1 MQMISPVRHAC
12 LSVTL
17 LAILFVS
24 SQSGASA
31 ADQADIAALVE
42 KTHQNSLAARERV
55 LRKTVA
61 RDSSWPSGNWGEVL
75 WSLAALYLN
84 ERVDDANDRLLQD
97 ASEYIAA
104 RKAQQGAS
112 SFLPE
117 DAKTPWTYFA
127 LTDYVRILH
136 LFHAKSP
143 HFPGR
148 LEKATEAAMKEALW
162 CWIKS
167 ESTVAGAT
175 LEELLV
181 TLGTENH
188 DLTLRP
194 NYYLI
199 AALLA
204 DDPAFRDRRYDD
216 GHTAAEHTKAY
227 ASYFQRWAG
236 KRVSTG
242 LWIEVGSNGYQKYSW
257 PALFNL
263 HELAPDPLIRK
274 RFGMLLDLAFI
285 EEAQISVRGRRGGGR
300 SRAYGG
306 KRGFES
312 YKNLLYAPEGQ
323 PSLGSHSNVIE
334 TSRYQLPAAA
344 ILLRFREFPAKEPF
358 VIRNRVLGE
367 LEFTPM
373 KGDNRQRFAADSA
386 LVNYAYR
393 TPHYLLGSTLQDPT
407 LTNPD
412 LESERGADWKY
423 SGISRQNR
431 SFGMLFDDPASD
443 TVSEVYPV
451 IDKTGGGRPQ
461 HSFWSAQHENVLIL
475 QRIAPQTRKRMG
487 SYNTGSISIRYDGP
501 ALKHVEE
508 NGWIFSSNGK
518 AFLAVKFLDGGHKWI
533 EDAKEAGPVKF
544 DHSTDSSRV
553 LMHAGDLTAHAS
565 FDHFRKQVQSSR
577 LAVAPDKVD
586 YEYGPA
592 KTRLAVTLFDV
603 ENPEA
608 FKLPEVNGKPIDMRP
623 PVTWQSP
630 YLNGRFGSEKV
641 TVTAGSVKQ
650 VLDFSTG
657 NNGQ

>member
-1 MQMISPVRHAC
+1 MISQIRHAC
-12 LSVTL
+12 LIVTVLASL
-17 LAILFVS
+17 LQS
-24 SQSGASA
+24 SPLGASA
-31 ADQADIAALVE
+31 MDQADIAALVE
-42 KTHQNSLAARERV
+42 KTHRDSLAARERI

-61 RDSSWPSGNWGEVL
+61 RDSSWPNGNWGDVL
-75 WSLAALYLN
+75 WSLAALYLD
-84 ERVDDANDRLLQD
+84 ERVDEANARLLKQ
-97 ASEYIAA
+97 AKQYIAV
-104 RKAQQGAS
+104 REAQEGDPA
-112 SFLPE
+112 FLPE
-117 DAKTPWTYFA
+117 DTNAPWAYFA

-136 LFHAKSP
+136 LFHAKSS

-148 LEKATEAAMKEALW
+148 LDKETEAAMKEALW
-162 CWIKS
+162 CWVKS
-167 ESTVAGAT
+167 ESTLAGAT
-175 LEELLV
+175 LDDLLV

-199 AALLA
+199 ASLLA
-204 DDPAFRDRRYDD
+204 DDPAFRDRRFDD
-216 GHTAAEHTKAY
+216 GHTAAEHAKAY
-227 ASYFQRWAG
+227 TSYFQRWAG
-236 KRVSTG
+236 KRVATG
-242 LWIEVGSNGYQKYSW
+242 LWIEIGSNGYQKYSW

-274 RFGMLLDLAFI
+274 RFGMLLDMAFI
-285 EEAQISVRGRRGGGR
+285 EEAQISVRGLRGGGR

-323 PSLGSHSNVIE
+323 PALGSHSNVVE

-344 ILLRFREFPAKEPF
+344 ILLRFREFPAREPF

-367 LEFTPM
+367 LSALKRGNE
-373 KGDNRQRFAADSA
+373 GQRFAADSA

-393 TPHYLLGSTLQDPT
+393 TPHYLLGSTLQDPS

-412 LESERGADWKY
+412 PKSERGADWKY

-443 TVSEVYPV
+443 SVSEVYPV
-451 IDKTGGGRPQ
+451 IEKTGGGRPQ
-461 HSFWSAQHENVLIL
+461 HPFWSVQHENVLIL

-487 SYNTGSISIRYDGP
+487 SYNTGAISIRYDGP
-501 ALKHVEE
+501 ELEHVEE
-508 NGWIFSSNGK
+508 NGWIFSSHGK

-533 EDAKEAGPVKF
+533 EYGKEAGPVKF
-544 DHSTDSSRV
+544 DHSTGTSRV
-553 LMHAGDLTAHAS
+553 LMHAGDLSAYAS
-565 FDHFRKQVQSSR
+565 FKQFRTHVQSRR
-577 LAVAPDKVD
+577 LTVTPNSVY

-608 FKLPEVNGKPIDMRP
+608 FKLPEVNGKPIDLRP

-641 TVTAGSVKQ
+641 TVTVGSIKQ
-650 VLDFSTG
+650 VLDFSSG
-657 NNGQ
+657 HNGQ